1 MRIVTPEEMRELD
14 FRAMSEYQISEEV
27 LIERAGMSVAR
38 AGLALLG
45 KDSSRQEGKKLLSVS
60 GGGHNGAD
68 SLVALRDLVS
78 RGMSGAAILMET
90 DPARQSEAVQRELAR
105 LRALSVPILSCEDKG
120 ARHRIMHAGLIM
132 DGLLGT
138 GFRGDL
144 SNRHAQMIA
153 EINRAGDA
161 GIPVISVDIP
171 SGVDGLTGHVPTVA
185 VKARVTV
192 TFGAPKWGLLV
203 DPGARYA
210 GSVWISPIGFPPQ
223 LLAGGNR
230 LCLTPVEAVGR
241 LSKRF
246 PAMHKGQAGH
256 VLILGGSPG
265 KTGAVLLAA
274 RGALRMGAG
283 LVTVLWSDQFQGQA
297 AGLPEVM
304 GSYFS
309 TSDAA
314 LARQSLLSAVSGK
327 TAVAC
332 GPGLE
337 LDTVSR
343 TVLESLIREYPG
355 PLVADAGVFSFFAGK
370 ADELARLRGGPLI
383 LTPHPGELARLMGIG
398 IESVL
403 KDPTRSAQEASL
415 RTSAIVLLKGARTIV
430 AEPGGSLYVNMTG
443 TSLMA
448 GPGMGDVLTGMLVSL
463 IGQGQDLFEAA
474 CLAAYLHGA
483 VGNRT
488 SNKGPSRGFLASELA
503 DGIPELLASWEQDL
517 HPHLPTS
524 DDPVYLWPTGVS

>member
-1 MRIVTPEEMRELD
+1 LKVVIPEEMRELD
-14 FRAMSEYQISEEV
+14 FRAMSEFQISEEI
-27 LIERAGMSVAR
+27 LMERAGISVAR
-38 AGLALLG
+38 AGLGLLG
-45 KDSSRQEGKKLLSVS
+45 KDRPRQEGKNPLSVS

-78 RGMSGAAILMET
+78 RGMNGTAILMET
-90 DPARQSEAVQRELAR
+90 DPARQSEAVHRELAR

-138 GFRGDL
+138 GFRGEL
-144 SNRHAQMIA
+144 SDRHARVIA

-161 GIPVISVDIP
+161 GVPVVSVDIP
-171 SGVDGLTGHVPTVA
+171 SGVDGLTGHVPTIA
-185 VKARVTV
+185 VKARMTV

-203 DPGARYA
+203 DPGTRYA
-210 GSVWISPIGFPPQ
+210 GSVWVSPIGFPRQ

-230 LCLTPVEAVGR
+230 FCLTPVEAVGR

-246 PAMHKGQAGH
+246 PAMHKGRAGH

-265 KTGAVLLAA
+265 KTGAVLLSA

-283 LVTVLWSDQFQGQA
+283 LVTVLWSERFLGQA

-304 GSYFS
+304 GTYYSP
-309 TSDAA
+309 SDADS
-314 LARQSLLSAVSGK
+314 ARQSLLSAISGK

-337 LDTVSR
+337 EDDVSR

-355 PLVADAGVFSFFAGK
+355 PLVADAGVFSFFADK
-370 ADELARLRGGPLI
+370 ADELARLRCGPLI
-383 LTPHPGELARLMGIG
+383 LTPHPGELARLMGTS

-403 KDPTRSAQEASL
+403 KDPTLAAQEASL

-430 AEPGGSLYVNMTG
+430 ADPGGSLYVNMTG
-443 TSLMA
+443 TPLMA

-463 IGQGQDLFEAA
+463 IGQGQDPFEAA

-483 VGNRT
+483 VGNRR
-488 SNKGPSRGFLASELA
+488 SDKGPSRGFLASELA
-503 DGIPELLASWEQDL
+503 DGIPELLALWEHDF
-517 HPHLPTS
+517 HPLLSTS
-524 DDPVYLWPTGVS
+524 DDPVYLWPTGGL